1 MLQPFL
7 QRTETWDKEVV
18 AEELKDTAE
27 ADSGKGTALSVEAKP
42 LKRGE
47 GSSLAM
53 QRTEESA
60 GFLGTQTFQ
69 FLHCFCSAL
78 RKPHLSRLQ
87 EVEDS

>member
-18 AEELKDTAE
+18 AEELKDKAE
-27 ADSGKGTALSVEAKP
+27 GDSGKGTALSVEAKP

-60 GFLGTQTFQ
+60 DFLGMQTFQ
-69 FLHCFCSAL
+69 FLHYFCSAL

>member
-1 MLQPFL
+1 M
-7 QRTETWDKEVV
+7 ETWDKEVV
-18 AEELKDTAE
+18 AEELKDKAE
-27 ADSGKGTALSVEAKP
+27 GDSGKGTALSVGAKP
-42 LKRGE
+42 LRRAE

-53 QRTEESA
+53 QHTEENA

-69 FLHCFCSAL
+69 FLHYFCSAL